1 MSNTLQQTLE
11 RMEIEFRAGTTP
23 GQTVG
28 IQDIVDQISPVYT
41 IAPES
46 VLLDVGSG
54 EGTALNQFKQ
64 ITGVTRAV
72 GVEMQK
78 VYHDKAVVDYPDLE
92 LHNDLIENKLD
103 LVAEAN
109 IIFTN
114 NISIPDQM
122 IWDIWDSI
130 QPGTVLVYN
139 RISLSVKLR
148 RMGYTITKFKT
159 EANGGDS
166 EFHLITK
173 QA

>member
-1 MSNTLQQTLE
+1 MSNTLQQELE
-11 RMEIEFRAGTTP
+11 RMSIELRAGTTP
-23 GQTVG
+23 GKTIG
-28 IQDIVDQISPVYT
+28 IQTILDQIEQVYT
-41 IAPES
+41 ILPES
-46 VLLDVGSG
+46 VLLDLGSG

-64 ITGVTRAV
+64 TAGLTRAI

-78 VYHDKAVVDYPDLE
+78 VYHDKAAADYLDLE
-92 LHNDLIENKLD
+92 LHNDLIENKQD

-114 NISIPDQM
+114 NISIPDRV

-139 RISLSVKLR
+139 RISLSVKLK
-148 RMGYTITKFKT
+148 RMGYTITKFKA

-166 EFHLITK
+166 EFHLIIK
-173 QA
+173 

>member
-1 MSNTLQQTLE
+1 MSNTLQQELE
-11 RMEIEFRAGTTP
+11 RMSIELRAGTTP
-23 GQTVG
+23 GQTIG
-28 IQDIVDQISPVYT
+28 IQTILDQIEQVYT
-41 IAPES
+41 ILPES
-46 VLLDVGSG
+46 VLLDLGSG

-64 ITGVTRAV
+64 TAGLTRAI

-78 VYHDKAVVDYPDLE
+78 VYHDKAAADYLDLE
-92 LHNDLIENKLD
+92 LHNDLIENKQD

-114 NISIPDQM
+114 NISMPDQV

-148 RMGYTITKFKT
+148 RMGYTIAKFKA
-159 EANGGDS
+159 ELNSGDS
-166 EFHLITK
+166 EFHLIIK
-173 QA
+173 